1 MSSDV
6 TPLLEDEDLR
16 SPINEPS
23 EPPQTQPLAEMVLL
37 NCCPTNSPF
46 CDPRHWVH
54 RYIALIFMCFLGFGS
69 YFCYDN
75 PGALEKHIESDMQ
88 VSTSTYMGLYSW
100 YSWPNV
106 ILCFFGGFLIDR
118 LFGIRLGAIIF
129 TAFVMGGQLVF
140 ALGAYLNHFWLMDM
154 GRFIFGIGG
163 ESLAVAQNT
172 YAVSWFK
179 DKELN
184 MVFGLQLSLSR
195 VGSTVNFNV
204 MEPIYQ
210 SIPASY
216 LGYQRLGIALLI
228 GSLTCV
234 LSFVCAL
241 VLAIFDKRAEIILKK
256 AEAKTGEV
264 VKITDAKDFKLQFWL
279 LCAICVAAYVAV
291 FPFISLGAVF
301 FQMKF
306 GMSPST
312 ASTLNSIV
320 YIISA
325 VMSPI
330 LGFMI
335 DKSGRNLLWVL
346 AAVFLTGLAHA
357 MMAFTFITP
366 WIAMSMMG
374 VSYSMLASALW
385 PMVSLVIEERQL
397 GSAYGLMQSFQNLG
411 LAVVAIIA
419 GSLVDNYGYLILE
432 VFFIDSLCIAL
443 MSTVLL
449 LVVDS
454 SRDGVLNMT
463 PKQRTELKRSTQEK
477 EKREEIDGGSED
489 NSPSTKEQ

>member
-1 MSSDV
+1 
-6 TPLLEDEDLR
+6 
-16 SPINEPS
+16 
-23 EPPQTQPLAEMVLL
+23 
-37 NCCPTNSPF
+37 
-46 CDPRHWVH
+46 
-54 RYIALIFMCFLGFGS
+54 LGFGS

-75 PGALEKHIESDMQ
+75 PGALEKHIETDMH
-88 VSTSTYMGLYSW
+88 VTTSTYMGLYSW

-118 LFGIRLGAIIF
+118 LFGIRMGAIIF
-129 TAFVMGGQLVF
+129 TAFVMGGQVVF
-140 ALGAYLNHFWLMDM
+140 ALGAFLNQFWLMDL

-172 YAVSWFK
+172 YAVSWFR

-204 MEPIYQ
+204 MEPIYDAMP
-210 SIPASY
+210 SSY
-216 LGYQRLGIALLI
+216 VGYERLGIALFI

-241 VLAIFDKRAEIILKK
+241 VLAIFDKRAEIILEKD
-256 AEAKTGEV
+256 AAKTGEV
-264 VKITDAKDFKLQFWL
+264 VKITDAKDFVLQFWL
-279 LCAICVAAYVAV
+279 LCIICVAAYVAI

-306 GMSPST
+306 GLSPSA

-320 YIISA
+320 YVISA

-335 DKSGRNLLWVL
+335 DKLGRNLLWVL
-346 AAVFLTGLAHA
+346 AAVFLTGLSHA
-357 MMAFTFITP
+357 LLAFTFINP
-366 WIAMSMMG
+366 WFAMVTMG

-397 GSAYGLMQSFQNLG
+397 GSAYGIMQSFQNLG
-411 LAVVAIIA
+411 LAVVALIA
-419 GSLVDNYGYLILE
+419 GALVDNSGYLVLE
-432 VFFIDSLCIAL
+432 VFFIDCLCVAL
-443 MSTVLL
+443 MATVLL
-449 LVVDS
+449 LVIDA
-454 SRDGVLNMT
+454 SRDGILNMS
-463 PKQRTELKRSTQEK
+463 PAQRTEFKKS
-477 EKREEIDGGSED
+477 IED
-489 NSPSTKEQ
+489 KKTKEEERKEDSN